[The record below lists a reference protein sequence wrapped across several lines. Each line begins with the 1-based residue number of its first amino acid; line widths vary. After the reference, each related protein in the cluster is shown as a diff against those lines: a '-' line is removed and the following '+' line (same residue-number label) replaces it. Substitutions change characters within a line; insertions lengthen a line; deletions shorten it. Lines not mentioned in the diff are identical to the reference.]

1 MTTLTTD
8 SDVAMMLCVIQSSGE
23 VKAQYFDLVSIYFSD
38 IVGFTAISAA
48 STPMAVVNMLSALFR
63 SLHIIRSLHSHA
75 LFVAMSVLAGQV
87 SVASKMSLFSL
98 PLGPYGSVT
107 VVYISCSNLC
117 QLQLW

>member
-1 MTTLTTD
+1 VATLTTD

-63 SLHIIRSLHSHA
+63 SLDIIRSLHSIHN
-75 LFVAMSVLAGQV
+75 VVDRSVLLDWRRGRKLRAKLDTV
-87 SVASKMSLFSL
+87 INSLSANRAYLKTLYMF
-98 PLGPYGSVT
+98 
-107 VVYISCSNLC
+107 
-117 QLQLW
+117 